1 MTRLGAFD
9 PHELGQSHPIARRRS
24 RLETLPARYALRLKT
39 SEGARLR
46 AEERTFGA
54 KAERAR
60 LRRLVSAGQFA
71 SWMAHEVNQPISAI
85 VTNGDATLR
94 WLAKDVPNL
103 PEAQAAVSRIIRD
116 ANRAVAVISGTR
128 AMLAKDKPVFFD
140 LDLNQILRDVILLTR
155 GERRRS
161 RVSLQISLD
170 QDLPRVKGDR
180 ILLQQVVLNL
190 LLNGLEAMQPVTDR
204 ARVLRI
210 TSAIAESG
218 HAVISVEDCGTGIDP
233 ADIDRVFDQF
243 FTTKADGMGL
253 GLPISRSIVAAHG
266 GRLWATPAPA
276 AGAIFQF
283 TIPASADA

>member
-1 MTRLGAFD
+1 M
-9 PHELGQSHPIARRRS
+9 
-24 RLETLPARYALRLKT
+24 
-39 SEGARLR
+39 
-46 AEERTFGA
+46 
-54 KAERAR
+54 
-60 LRRLVSAGQFA
+60 
-71 SWMAHEVNQPISAI
+71 
-85 VTNGDATLR
+85 
-94 WLAKDVPNL
+94 
-103 PEAQAAVSRIIRD
+103 
-116 ANRAVAVISGTR
+116 
-128 AMLAKDKPVFFD
+128 
-140 LDLNQILRDVILLTR
+140 
-155 GERRRS
+155 
-161 RVSLQISLD
+161 
-170 QDLPRVKGDR
+170 
-180 ILLQQVVLNL
+180 LNL